1 MMQETLRNRIAA
13 AGQSHLL
20 AHYDAADAA
29 AKAKLEAQFEAI
41 DWEALPGLIDAYVL
55 NRPKTAIPDD
65 LAPAPFFPFPAKT
78 DGEKALYAKAIA
90 KGEELLK
97 AGKVAALT
105 VAGGQG
111 TRLGFD
117 GPKGTYPITP
127 VLHKTLF
134 QYFAESIGRL
144 SEKYGA
150 PLTWHIM
157 CSELNA
163 APTKEFFE
171 KNGFFGLAD
180 GQVRF
185 FVQGTM
191 PAIGLDGKLI
201 IGAKDSLALSPNGHG
216 GTLLALRES
225 GCLDRMAADGVEYLS
240 YFQVDNPLVP
250 IADPLF
256 IGLHILEGSQ
266 ISSRM
271 LPKTCPTE
279 KLGNFCLSGGRLHVI
294 EYSDMPLELA
304 ERLNPDGTLAFLSGS
319 PAIHIIS
326 RSFVESLTQ
335 DGTLKLPWHRADKKV
350 PFLAADGTTV
360 KPDAVNAVKLESF
373 IFDALPMAE
382 RAIVVEGCRKEM
394 FGPTKNATGV
404 DSAESCRAMLVE
416 RDARRLALAGI
427 QVPRTPDGT
436 PASLVEI
443 SPRRV
448 VDDADAV
455 EYFKTNPVAEPV
467 LPGQTRAFGQ

>member
-1 MMQETLRNRIAA
+1 MQEPLRNRISA

-29 AKAKLEAQFEAI
+29 AKARLEAQFEAI

-78 DGEKALYAKAIA
+78 DEQKALYARALS

-134 QYFAESIGRL
+134 QYFAETVARI
-144 SEKYGA
+144 SERYGA
-150 PLTWHIM
+150 PMTWYIM

-163 APTKEFFE
+163 AATQAFFASN
-171 KNGFFGLAD
+171 KFFGLAD

-191 PAIGLDGKLI
+191 PAIGLDGRLV

-216 GTLLALRES
+216 GTLLALRKS
-225 GCLDRMAADGVEYLS
+225 GCLDRMAADGVECIS

-256 IGLHILEGSQ
+256 LGLHVLEDSQ

-271 LPKTCPTE
+271 LPKTGPME

-294 EYSDMPLELA
+294 EYSDMPQELA
-304 ERLNPDGTLAFLSGS
+304 ERRNPDGTLAFLSGS

-326 RSFVESLTQ
+326 RAFIEELTQ
-335 DGTLKLPWHRADKKV
+335 DGTLNLPWHRADKKV
-350 PFLAADGTTV
+350 PYLAPDGTV
-360 KPDAVNAVKLESF
+360 AKPDEPNAVKLESF
-373 IFDALPMAE
+373 IFDAIPMAA
-382 RAIVVEGCRKEM
+382 RAIVVEGSRKEM

-404 DSAESCRAMLVE
+404 DSAESCRAMLVA
-416 RDARRLALAGI
+416 RDARRLELAGVSI
-427 QVPRTPDGT
+427 PRNADGT
-436 PASLVEI
+436 PAALVEI
-443 SPRRV
+443 SPRSV
-448 VDDADAV
+448 ICDEDAI
-455 EYFKTNPVAEPV
+455 EYFRANPPDAIR
-467 LPGQTRAFGQ
+467 PGQERSFGK

>member
-1 MMQETLRNRIAA
+1 MMQETLRNRIEA

-20 AHYDAADAA
+20 AHWEAADAA
-29 AKAKLEAQFEAI
+29 ARSKLEAQFQAI
-41 DWEALPGLIDAYVL
+41 DWEALPGLIRDYVL
-55 NRPKTAIPDD
+55 NRPRTTIPDD

-78 DGEKALYAKAIA
+78 DEQKTLYAAAIA
-90 KGEELLK
+90 KGEELLR

-134 QYFAESIGRL
+134 QYFAESIARI
-144 SEKYGA
+144 SERYGA
-150 PLTWHIM
+150 RMTWYIM
-157 CSELNA
+157 CSELNESA
-163 APTKEFFE
+163 TKAFFAS
-171 KNGFFGLAD
+171 NRFFGLDAD
-180 GQVRF
+180 QVRF

-216 GTLLALRES
+216 GTLLALRKS
-225 GCLDRMAADGVEYLS
+225 GCLDRMAADGVECIS

-256 IGLHILEGSQ
+256 LGLHVLEGSQ

-271 LPKTCPTE
+271 LPKTGPME

-294 EYSDMPLELA
+294 EYSDMPQELA
-304 ERLNPDGTLAFLSGS
+304 ERRNPDGTLAFLSGS
-319 PAIHIIS
+319 PAIHIIA
-326 RSFVESLTQ
+326 RSFIEELTQ

-350 PFLAADGTTV
+350 PYLAADGTTV

-373 IFDALPMAE
+373 IFDAIPMAE
-382 RAIVVEGCRKEM
+382 HAIVVEGNRQEM

-404 DSAESCRAMLVE
+404 DSAESCRAMLVA
-416 RDARRLALAGI
+416 RDARRLELAGI
-427 QVPRTPDGT
+427 PVPRNSDGS
-436 PASLVEI
+436 PAALVEI
-443 SPRRV
+443 SPRNV
-448 VDDADAV
+448 VCDEDAV
-455 EYFKTNPVAEPV
+455 AYFRDRAVEPV
-467 LPGQTRAFGQ
+467 QPGQERSFGS

>member
-1 MMQETLRNRIAA
+1 MQENLRNRIEA
-13 AGQSHLL
+13 AGQGHLL
-20 AHYDAADAA
+20 AHWDAADESAR
-29 AKAKLEAQFEAI
+29 AKLEAQFEAI
-41 DWEALPGLIDAYVL
+41 DWEALPGLIENYVL
-55 NRPKTAIPDD
+55 TRPKTAIPDD
-65 LAPAPFFPFPAKT
+65 LAPAPFFPFPARTDEQKT
-78 DGEKALYAKAIA
+78 LYAEAAA
-90 KGEELLK
+90 KGEALLR
-97 AGKVAALT
+97 AGRVAALT

-134 QYFAESIGRL
+134 QYFAESICRI
-144 SEKYGA
+144 SERYGA
-150 PLTWHIM
+150 PMTWYIM
-157 CSELNA
+157 CSELNEA
-163 APTKEFFE
+163 ATRAFFAAHDD
-171 KNGFFGLAD
+171 FGLAD

-201 IGAKDSLALSPNGHG
+201 VGAKDSLALSPNGHG
-216 GTLLALRES
+216 GTLLALRKS
-225 GCLDRMAADGVEYLS
+225 GCLDRMAADGVECIS

-256 IGLHILEGSQ
+256 LGLHALEGSQ

-271 LPKTCPTE
+271 LPKTGPME

-294 EYSDMPLELA
+294 EYSDMPQELA
-304 ERLNPDGTLAFLSGS
+304 ERRNADGSLAFLSGS

-326 RSFVESLTQ
+326 RGFIEELTQ

-350 PFLAADGTTV
+350 PYLAPDGSTV

-373 IFDALPMAE
+373 IFDAIPMAE

-416 RDARRLALAGI
+416 RDARRLELAGTS
-427 QVPRTPDGT
+427 VPRRADGT
-436 PASLVEI
+436 PDALVEI

-448 VDDADAV
+448 VCDEDAMAYFRAHPVV
-455 EYFKTNPVAEPV
+455 EPIQ
-467 LPGQTRAFGQ
+467 PGQERSFGS

>member
-1 MMQETLRNRIAA
+1 MQESLRKRIEA
-13 AGQSHLL
+13 AGQAHLL

-29 AKAKLEAQFEAI
+29 AQAKLEAQFSVI
-41 DWEALPGLIDAYVL
+41 DWEALPGLIAGYVL
-55 NRPKTAIPDD
+55 KRPETAIPAD
-65 LAPAPFFPFPAKT
+65 LAPAPFFPFPART
-78 DGEKALYAKAIA
+78 PEQEKLYAEATA
-90 KGEELLK
+90 KGVEVLR

-134 QYFAESIGRL
+134 QYFAESICRI

-150 PLTWHIM
+150 PLTWYIM

-171 KNGFFGLAD
+171 KNNFFGLAD

-216 GTLLALRES
+216 GTLLALRAS
-225 GCLDRMAADGVEYLS
+225 GCLDKMAADGVEYLS

-319 PAIHIIS
+319 PAIHVIS
-326 RSFVESLTQ
+326 RSFVEALTQ

-350 PFLAADGTTV
+350 PYLAADGTTV

-373 IFDALPMAE
+373 IFDALPLAE
-382 RAIVVEGCRKEM
+382 RAIVVEGSRKEM

-404 DSAESCRAMLVE
+404 DSAESCRAMLVA

-427 QVPRTPDGT
+427 QVPRGEDGF
-436 PASLVEI
+436 PAALVEI
-443 SPRRV
+443 SPRSV

-455 EYFKTNPVAEPV
+455 DYFKENPVADEI
-467 LPGQTRAFGQ
+467 LPGQSRAFGI

>member
-1 MMQETLRNRIAA
+1 MNDTLRNRIAA
-13 AGQSHLL
+13 AGQAHLL

-78 DGEKALYAKAIA
+78 DEQKDLYARAIA

-134 QYFAESIGRL
+134 QYFAESVARI
-144 SEKYGA
+144 SERYSA
-150 PLTWHIM
+150 PITWYIM

-163 APTKEFFE
+163 AATQAFFASN
-171 KNGFFGLAD
+171 KFFGLAE

-191 PAIGLDGKLI
+191 PAIGLDGKLV

-216 GTLLALRES
+216 GTLLALRKS
-225 GCLDRMAADGVEYLS
+225 GCLDRMAADGVECIS

-256 IGLHILEGSQ
+256 LGLHVLEDSQ

-271 LPKTCPTE
+271 LPKTGPME

-294 EYSDMPLELA
+294 EYSDMPQELA
-304 ERLNPDGTLAFLSGS
+304 ERRNPDGSLAFLSGS

-326 RSFVESLTQ
+326 RKFIEALTQ

-350 PFLAADGTTV
+350 PYLAPDGTV
-360 KPDAVNAVKLESF
+360 AKPDAPNAVKLESF
-373 IFDALPMAE
+373 IFDAIPMAG
-382 RAIVVEGCRKEM
+382 RAIVVEGSRKEM

-404 DSAESCRAMLVE
+404 DSAESCCAMLVE
-416 RDARRLALAGI
+416 RDARRLELAGVG
-427 QVPRTPDGT
+427 VPRNPDGT
-436 PASLVEI
+436 PAALVEI
-443 SPRRV
+443 SPRCV
-448 VDDADAV
+448 ICDEDAV
-455 EYFKTNPVAEPV
+455 EYFRANPPEAIR
-467 LPGQTRAFGQ
+467 PGQERSFGK

>member
-1 MMQETLRNRIAA
+1 MHVPEELLSRLREHGQE
-13 AGQSHLL
+13 HLL
-20 AHYDAADAA
+20 AHWDNLEDPEREHLLGELAEVDF
-29 AKAKLEAQFEAI
+29 AKILS
-41 DWEALPGLIDAYVL
+41 
-55 NRPKTAIPDD
+55 
-65 LAPAPFFPFPAKT
+65 
-78 DGEKALYAKAIA
+78 LYARRREHVGALAAHNLRPLEFLKLADQSASQISRWERTA
-90 KGEELLK
+90 AGEFR
-97 AGKVAALT
+97 AGRVAALL

-134 QYFAESIGRL
+134 QYFAESIGRI
-144 SEKYGA
+144 SERYGA
-150 PLTWHIM
+150 PITWYIM

-163 APTKEFFE
+163 AATQAFFASN
-171 KNGFFGLAD
+171 KFFGLAD

-191 PAIGLDGKLI
+191 PAIGLDGKLV

-216 GTLLALRES
+216 GTLLALRKS
-225 GCLDRMAADGVEYLS
+225 GCLDRMAADGVECIS

-256 IGLHILEGSQ
+256 LGLHVLEDSQ

-271 LPKTCPTE
+271 LPKTGPME

-294 EYSDMPLELA
+294 EYSDMPQELA
-304 ERLNPDGTLAFLSGS
+304 ERRNPDGTLAFLSGS

-326 RSFVESLTQ
+326 RKFIEELTQ

-350 PFLAADGTTV
+350 PYLAPDGTVV
-360 KPDAVNAVKLESF
+360 KPDAPNAVKLESF
-373 IFDALPMAE
+373 IFDAIPMAG
-382 RAIVVEGCRKEM
+382 RAIVVEGSRKEM

-416 RDARRLALAGI
+416 RDARRLELAGVS
-427 QVPRTPDGT
+427 VPRDPDGA
-436 PASLVEI
+436 PSALVEI
-443 SPRRV
+443 SPRSV
-448 VDDADAV
+448 ICDEDAIEFFRANPPDAIR
-455 EYFKTNPVAEPV
+455 
-467 LPGQTRAFGQ
+467 PGQERSFGK